1 MKSVIIAVLVI
12 WGLCGVCATF
22 HSADVNAKGVNWF
35 GLIFL
40 VGSPFLPFILNLY

>member
-12 WGLCGVCATF
+12 WALCGVGGSF
-22 HSADVNAKGVNWF
+22 HSADANATGVNWF